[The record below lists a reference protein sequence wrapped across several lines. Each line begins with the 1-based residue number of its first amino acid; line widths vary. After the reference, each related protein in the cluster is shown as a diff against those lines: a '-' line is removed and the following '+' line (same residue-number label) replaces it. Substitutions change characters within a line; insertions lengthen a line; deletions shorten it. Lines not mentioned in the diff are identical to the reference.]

1 MATVQQAADEAR
13 REAMKEVEKK
23 DLPEITGGQTGTT
36 SVVVTPVPATP
47 TFPGGPTINDPDP
60 FGDPKQ
66 RPVQS

>member
-1 MATVQQAADEAR
+1 
-13 REAMKEVEKK
+13 MKEVEKK